1 MGNKKENKKD
11 EQAIDKKEIP
21 ASHLEPQAESKEPL
35 RPKAI
40 DPKHLKPQE

>member
-11 EQAIDKKEIP
+11 EQVDKKEIP
-21 ASHLEPQAESKEPL
+21 ASHLEPQAESQEPV
-35 RPKAI
+35 RPEAI